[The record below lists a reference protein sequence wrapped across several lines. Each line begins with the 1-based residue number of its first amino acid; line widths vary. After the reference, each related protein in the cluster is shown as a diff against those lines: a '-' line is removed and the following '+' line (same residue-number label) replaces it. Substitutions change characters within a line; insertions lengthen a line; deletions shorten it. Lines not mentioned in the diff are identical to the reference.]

1 MPKWSVSKKLY
12 HYRSKEFPPLWK
24 NKRERETSGKNTN
37 IVHHNRDIIK
47 SRKKRVFL
55 RHQNAVLQQS
65 PEEER
70 DPLERKGKK
79 NLHTTSSPI
88 RHRIFLR
95 STFLENW
102 LRFPTKEENATTA
115 KNLYPIGAGGEFE
128 WHLNHPGGRGGE
140 PRDEVLTSGKK
151 IRDNQREKNV
161 DCIFPNHFLSREK
174 KQANFFEFRCTLFA
188 GARLRC
194 IRFVTNARQSFGNRD
209 TKKDF
214 TMVGWAQY
222 CISQLP
228 VAWWQF
234 FFFPFLTHA
243 TWTHVNF
250 PQSTQAKNIEKNYQ
264 KKMLGNEL
272 SISSF
277 FSPNHFPN
285 KKRGSSSQK
294 RKGGTCSLVFR
305 K

>member
-12 HYRSKEFPPLWK
+12 HHRSKEFPPLWK
-24 NKRERETSGKNTN
+24 NKRK
-37 IVHHNRDIIK
+37 RDIRQKHQHRTSQLRHHQIEKK
-47 SRKKRVFL
+47 SFFCGTKMQCFNKAPRKKGTRWKEKVT
-55 RHQNAVLQQS
+55 
-65 PEEER
+65 
-70 DPLERKGKK
+70 KIC
-79 NLHTTSSPI
+79 TTSSPI
-88 RHRIFLR
+88 RHRIFFLR

-214 TMVGWAQY
+214 TMVGRAQY

-234 FFFPFLTHA
+234 FSFPSWHTQRER
-243 TWTHVNF
+243 TWISHK
-250 PQSTQAKNIEKNYQ
+250 ARKQ
-264 KKMLGNEL
+264 K
-272 SISSF
+272 
-277 FSPNHFPN
+277 
-285 KKRGSSSQK
+285 
-294 RKGGTCSLVFR
+294 T
-305 K
+305 